1 MEIDLWPSTETN
13 NILGCSEVF
22 HTFLF
27 RGITASQLA
36 HITENKKARYLSS
49 WCFKSLFSFPDPI
62 SALVLDPNS
71 RMHPLRKKVVTASVN
86 FDFLRGQFNSFISLG
101 IYKRSPMSQ
110 TLCRAGG
117 GAWGIRS
124 LFSTLK
130 ASICP
135 EEQIWLKNKR
145 IVMPV
150 ALVQGESRKASLG
163 VEGTWAGPWWR
174 GMMRGGRLECS
185 SHANALLSF
194 PVFFPFLLFSF
205 TFDHP
210 AFLTIMML
218 FNKLALSRAKP
229 KVVVVSGEVQ
239 WCWLRQGS
247 WI

>member
-86 FDFLRGQFNSFISLG
+86 YDFLRGQFNSFISLG

-124 LFSTLK
+124 LLFYIEGLNLSRGTDMAKKQEDCNACGIGTGREQKGQSWSRRHLSRTL
-130 ASICP
+130 
-135 EEQIWLKNKR
+135 
-145 IVMPV
+145 
-150 ALVQGESRKASLG
+150 
-163 VEGTWAGPWWR
+163 VERYDARRQTRVLISCKCTLISCFLPIP
-174 GMMRGGRLECS
+174 S
-185 SHANALLSF
+185 
-194 PVFFPFLLFSF
+194 LLFHLWSSSF
-205 TFDHP
+205 SNNND
-210 AFLTIMML
+210 A
-218 FNKLALSRAKP
+218 
-229 KVVVVSGEVQ
+229 V
-239 WCWLRQGS
+239 
-247 WI
+247 